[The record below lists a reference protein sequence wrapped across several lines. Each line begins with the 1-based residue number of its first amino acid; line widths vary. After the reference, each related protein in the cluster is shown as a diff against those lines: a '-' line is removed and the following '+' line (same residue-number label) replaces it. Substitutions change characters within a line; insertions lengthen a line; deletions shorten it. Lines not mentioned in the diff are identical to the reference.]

1 MVHGWRAGPVAD
13 DGTVRR
19 DGRSDR
25 FRRDLKF
32 RSRAVHAGERPS
44 PRDFVPV
51 ATPIYP
57 GSTFIYEDLDQ
68 MDAALAGADD
78 VFVYSRYGNP
88 TVEAM
93 EMAVA
98 ALEEQ
103 EAAIGFGSGMAALHA
118 TIVACVEQGD
128 RIVAS
133 RDLYGQTTSLL
144 NSIFPLLGVTTT
156 FVDILDLDAVR
167 TALEPRNVRLV
178 ICESVSNP
186 LLRVTDVAALAELA
200 HGAGAKLLVDSTFST
215 PYLLTP
221 GTLGADYTVH
231 SSTKYL
237 GGHGDVTAG
246 VVATS
251 ADRRWE
257 LNEINKTIGSLIGPF
272 EAWLVLRGIKTLAL
286 RMERQCKNAVIV
298 ADWLHHHPKLDRV
311 YYPGLSDH
319 ESHSNAK
326 KQFKNGEYGGMVAFD
341 IREGTRERVFT
352 FMRALQMIVP
362 ATTLGDVHSLLLYPV
377 MASHR
382 GLSERDRRI
391 TGIGEGLV
399 RLSVGIEDPADII
412 GDLEQALDRL

>member
-1 MVHGWRAGPVAD
+1 
-13 DGTVRR
+13 
-19 DGRSDR
+19 
-25 FRRDLKF
+25 
-32 RSRAVHAGERPS
+32 
-44 PRDFVPV
+44 
-51 ATPIYP
+51 
-57 GSTFIYEDLDQ
+57 
-68 MDAALAGADD
+68 MDAALTGADG
-78 VFVYSRYGNP
+78 VFVYTRYGNP

-103 EAAIGFGSGMAALHA
+103 EAAIGFGSGMAALNA
-118 TIVACVEQGD
+118 TILACVEQGD

-144 NSIFPLLGVTTT
+144 NSIFPLLGVTTN
-156 FVDILDLDAVR
+156 FVDILDLDAVGE
-167 TALEPRNVRLV
+167 ALSQGNVRLV

-200 HGAGAKLLVDSTFST
+200 HSAGANLLVDSTFST

-221 GTLGADYTVH
+221 GTLGADFTVH

-272 EAWLVLRGIKTLAL
+272 EAWLVLRGIKTLPL
-286 RMERQCKNAVIV
+286 RMERQCKNAAIV
-298 ADWLHHHPKLDRV
+298 ADWLYHHPKLERV
-311 YYPGLSDH
+311 YYPGLPDH
-319 ESHSNAK
+319 ESYLNAK
-326 KQFKNGEYGGMVAFD
+326 KQFKNDLYGGMVAFD
-341 IREGTRERVFT
+341 IRDGTRNRVFD

-382 GLSERDRRI
+382 ALSEQERRI

-412 GDLEQALDRL
+412 GDLEQALDRI